1 MAELWTLGSTKS
13 MAKKIIFTLIWAL
26 VFAFGSAMLMGFLSG
41 LFPGVT
47 SFSFGLWG
55 LGLANL
61 FGLIGL
67 LLGICGKLPGTQ
79 RQMSK

>member
-1 MAELWTLGSTKS
+1 MT
-13 MAKKIIFTLIWAL
+13 KKIILTLIWAF
-26 VFAFGSAMLMGFLSG
+26 VFALGSAMLMGFLSG
-41 LFPGVT
+41 LFPGIM
-47 SFSFGLWG
+47 SFTLGLWG
-55 LGLANL
+55 LALANL